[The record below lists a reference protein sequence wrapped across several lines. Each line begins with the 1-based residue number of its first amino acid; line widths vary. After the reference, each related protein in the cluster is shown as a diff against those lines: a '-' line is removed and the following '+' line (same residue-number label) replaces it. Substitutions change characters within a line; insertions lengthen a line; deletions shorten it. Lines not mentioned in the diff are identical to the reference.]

1 MSACGCGQPRIA
13 AILRPVSVADVFRRK
28 PRNRWLNLPI
38 VVVAIA
44 AMYVGPRFW
53 ISSEPW
59 QYAWLV
65 VVCIVAIVAMY
76 VADWAWERRAT
87 RRSI

>member
-1 MSACGCGQPRIA
+1 M
-13 AILRPVSVADVFRRK
+13 SVADVFRRK

-38 VVVAIA
+38 VVVEVAV
-44 AMYVGPRFW
+44 MYVGPRFW

-76 VADWAWERRAT
+76 VADWAWEQRAT